1 MSTSQISVVARV
13 KAKAGKENDLRS
25 ALLAMVPP
33 SRRDAGCV
41 GYELHESPEAPGQF
55 MFYENW
61 ESREALD
68 SHLQQP
74 HLTAFFARLPEL
86 VDGAPEL
93 TIWKKLS

>member
-1 MSTSQISVVARV
+1 MSTSRISVVAQV
-13 KAKAGKENDLRS
+13 KAKQGKEEALRS
-25 ALLAMVPP
+25 ALLAMVGP
-33 SRRDAGCV
+33 SRLDVGCLS
-41 GYELHESPEAPGQF
+41 YDLHESPEAPGQF

-61 ESREALD
+61 ESKELLD
-68 SHLQQP
+68 SHLKQP

>member
-1 MSTSQISVVARV
+1 MSTSRISVVAQV
-13 KAKAGKENDLRS
+13 KAKPGKEDALRS
-25 ALLAMVPP
+25 ALLAMVAP
-33 SRRDAGCV
+33 SRLDAGCL
-41 GYELHESPEAPGQF
+41 GYDLHESPEAPGQF

-61 ESREALD
+61 ESKELLD
-68 SHLQQP
+68 NHLKQP